1 MVDLVKVDLE
11 SVKVD
16 LESVKVESIQAGAAK
31 ASLEIEK

>member
-1 MVDLVKVDLE
+1 MVDLVKVALE

>member
-1 MVDLVKVDLE
+1 MIDLVKVDLE